1 MDVVVPPDLTLLEQ
15 PSGVLVQGD
24 LNGVATPVQ
33 IWASGPR
40 DVLDQPG
47 GGESAREWLRR
58 IGWLPQAGSGGI
70 TTIGDESEGEVVLPQ
85 GVAYRAAFTADGETH
100 RAMLPIPR

>member
-1 MDVVVPPDLTLLEQ
+1 M
-15 PSGVLVQGD
+15 
-24 LNGVATPVQ
+24 
-33 IWASGPR
+33 
-40 DVLDQPG
+40 LDQPG